1 MLVDST
7 DAGAYPS
14 CFSTLP
20 IPLEERWTPN
30 EGYNVL
36 EEEMRPDNRD
46 EMCFDGAAG
55 DSILDCRYQ
64 LLRKVDH
71 TYYSSVWIAFD
82 NQ

>member
-1 MLVDST
+1 MTYKSPLRLEPNTPTYRKFTVPVDST

-46 EMCFDGAAG
+46 EMCFDWRRRG
-55 DSILDCRYQ
+55 
-64 LLRKVDH
+64 
-71 TYYSSVWIAFD
+71 
-82 NQ
+82 